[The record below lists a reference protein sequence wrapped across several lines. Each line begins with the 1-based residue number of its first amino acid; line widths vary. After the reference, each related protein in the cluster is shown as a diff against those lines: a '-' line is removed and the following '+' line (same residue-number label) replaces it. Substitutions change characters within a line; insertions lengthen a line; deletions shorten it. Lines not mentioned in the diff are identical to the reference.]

1 MAHKIAYARSFGG
14 KRGCERQEG
23 LPNPEAGRTAGYMY
37 GMMFT
42 VSDVRCLSV

>member
-1 MAHKIAYARSFGG
+1 MPIT
-14 KRGCERQEG
+14 CERQEG

-42 VSDVRCLSV
+42 VSDVRCLNSVIGHSVLCT